1 MNSNQ
6 YELLANITLIV
17 TKLLGAVVVLTQLYD
32 LPKAS
37 LLGVLVVAT
46 MGFSTVL
53 TMAWMSR

>member
-6 YELLANITLIV
+6 YELLAKITLV
-17 TKLLGAVVVLTQLYD
+17 VKNLLGAVVVLTQLYD
-32 LPKAS
+32 LLKVV